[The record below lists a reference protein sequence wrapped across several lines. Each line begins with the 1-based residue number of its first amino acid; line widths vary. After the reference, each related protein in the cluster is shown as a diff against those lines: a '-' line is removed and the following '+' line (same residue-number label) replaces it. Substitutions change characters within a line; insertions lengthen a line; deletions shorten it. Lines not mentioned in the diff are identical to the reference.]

1 MIQLAINM
9 SGLSERPTTRI
20 SKSSCFSSRL
30 REKNKKTNNLI
41 STLYLNTPCGQDATG
56 TWFSEA
62 EGVCQKN
69 VVLFY
74 FCFLFFLNQL
84 LRSHC
89 VSLSFTEFLSILDGK
104 KSRLNSR
111 NKQTNKYTNIGDF

>member
-1 MIQLAINM
+1 MAFLNGRPPGLASLPAFPAG
-9 SGLSERPTTRI
+9 SG
-20 SKSSCFSSRL
+20 K
-30 REKNKKTNNLI
+30 KNKKTNNLSLI
-41 STLYLNTPCGQDATG
+41 STLHLNTPCEQDATG

-74 FCFLFFLNQL
+74 FCLFFFLNQL

-111 NKQTNKYTNIGDF
+111 NKQTNKDTNIGDF